1 MKEYIFRDPIHGNIS
16 VTDPTVFALIQS
28 PDFQRLRRIRQLG
41 TSFISYPGAEHTRF
55 AHSLGVYHLMSRV
68 LKHLRDRKLAEIDP
82 EQEAMACCAALLH
95 DIGHGPFSHLFEKL
109 TGMNHERWVERII
122 ASPES
127 QVYQILAERNP
138 SWPEQIVAM
147 ITGTWD
153 GPPFLKELIASQLD
167 VDRMDYLLRDS
178 RMCGVTYGVFDLD
191 RMVQTL
197 TVVDG
202 HLVLTDKGI
211 HSAEEFLL
219 ARYFMYW
226 NVYFHKATRSSETV
240 LEKLMLRAV
249 HLYRAGRQAEMG
261 FIPPALEPILA
272 GRELTLAE
280 YGNLDETDVLYG
292 VKRWREAKDP
302 VLSDLADRFIN
313 RRLFAGIR
321 LDPGHLKVF
330 LDRQEAVAEAVQSSG
345 FAEPE
350 YYHHVDQTSN
360 VAYSYYVRPEEGGA
374 PPILIQLTWTDPPRL
389 QEVTAVSDVV
399 RAIASEPVTRYVLF
413 VPREAAEAVEAVLR

>member
-28 PDFQRLRRIRQLG
+28 PVFQRLRRIRQLG

-55 AHSLGVYHLMSRV
+55 AHSVGAYHLMSRV
-68 LKHLRDRKLAEIDP
+68 LHHLTDRGLAVID
-82 EQEAMACCAALLH
+82 EEDQVMACCAALLH

-109 TGMNHERWVERII
+109 IGTHHERWVERII
-122 ASPES
+122 ADPDSHI
-127 QVYQILAERNP
+127 YQILASRNP
-138 SWPEQIVAM
+138 AWPARITAM
-147 ITGTWD
+147 ITGTWE
-153 GPPFLKELIASQLD
+153 GPPFLKELISSQLD

-191 RMVQTL
+191 RLVQTL

-240 LEKLMLRAV
+240 LEKLMTRAV
-249 HLYRAGRQAEMG
+249 DLYRSGRQAEMG
-261 FIPPALEPILA
+261 FIPPAMEPILA
-272 GRELTLAE
+272 GREMSLSE
-280 YGNLDETDVLYG
+280 YLHIDETDVLYG
-292 VKRWREAKDP
+292 VKRWREAADP
-302 VLSDLADRFIN
+302 VLADLADRFIN

-321 LDPGHLKVF
+321 LD
-330 LDRQEAVAEAVQSSG
+330 DRLHRVVERRDEIAQAVREAGFPEAQ
-345 FAEPE
+345 

-360 VAYSYYVRPEEGGA
+360 IAYSYYVRPVEGGA
-374 PPILIQLTWTDPPRL
+374 PPIQVLIDWTDPPVL
-389 QEVTAVSDVV
+389 QEVTALSEVV
-399 RAIASEPVTRYVLF
+399 KAIASEPVTRYVLF
-413 VPREAAEAVEAVLR
+413 VPREAADAVEAVLH

>member
-55 AHSLGVYHLMSRV
+55 AHSVGAYHLMSRV
-68 LKHLRDRKLAEIDP
+68 LHHLTDRGLAAIEP
-82 EQEAMACCAALLH
+82 EEQVMACCAALLH

-109 TGMNHERWVERII
+109 TRIHHERWVERII
-122 ASPES
+122 ADPDSHI
-127 QVYQILAERNP
+127 YQILASRNP
-138 SWPEQIVAM
+138 AWPARITAM
-147 ITGTWD
+147 ITGTWE
-153 GPPFLKELIASQLD
+153 GPPFLKELISSQLD

-191 RMVQTL
+191 RLVQTL

-240 LEKLMLRAV
+240 LEQLMTRAV
-249 HLYRAGRQAEMG
+249 DLYRAGRQGEMG
-261 FIPPALEPILA
+261 FIPPAMEPILA
-272 GRELTLAE
+272 GREMSLAE
-280 YGNLDETDVLYG
+280 YLHIDETDVLYG
-292 VKRWREAKDP
+292 VKRWREAADP
-302 VLSDLADRFIN
+302 VLADLADRFIN
-313 RRLFAGIR
+313 RRLFTGIR
-321 LDPGHLKVF
+321 LDDRLSRV
-330 LDRQEAVAEAVQSSG
+330 LERQEEIAAAVRNTG
-345 FAEPE
+345 FLEPQ
-350 YYHHVDQTSN
+350 YYYHVDQTSN
-360 VAYSYYVRPEEGGA
+360 IAYSYYVRPVEGGA
-374 PPILIQLTWTDPPRL
+374 PPIQVLIDWTDPPAL
-389 QEVTAVSDVV
+389 QEVTAVSEVV
-399 RAIASEPVTRYVLF
+399 KAIASEPVTRYVLF
-413 VPREAAEAVEAVLR
+413 VPREAADAVEAVLR